1 MNTFNGSGRLVRN
14 AVIHGT
20 EKKALKFTLAAKYG
34 YDREAQKDR
43 VEFLPCVIFSPSDAL
58 TETLVSEGKGV
69 FVEFQGRVATSKFES
84 DGDTRYSTEVV
95 VNTPTFN
102 IITR

>member
-1 MNTFNGSGRLVRN
+1 MNTFIGSGRLVRN
-14 AVIHGT
+14 AVVHGT

-58 TETLVSEGKGV
+58 TEALVNEGKGI
-69 FVEFQGRVATSKFES
+69 FVEFQGRVATSKFEN
-84 DGDTRYSTEVV
+84 DGGTQYSTEVV
-95 VNTPTFN
+95 VNTATFN

>member
-1 MNTFNGSGRLVRN
+1 MNTFIGSGRLVRN
-14 AVIHGT
+14 AVVHGT

-43 VEFLPCVIFSPSDAL
+43 VEFLPCVIFSQSDAL
-58 TETLVSEGKGV
+58 TEALVNEGKGI
-69 FVEFQGRVATSKFES
+69 FVEFQGRVATSKFEN
-84 DGDTRYSTEVV
+84 DGGTQYSTEVV
-95 VNTPTFN
+95 VNTATFN